1 MALLLHDDLFDGYTK
16 ERASQVALAVMNLPA
31 NAGDPALV
39 PRWG

>member
-1 MALLLHDDLFDGYTK
+1 MALLLHADLFDGYTK

-39 PRWG
+39 PGLG